1 VRTVTAADV
10 QIVLQRTTPK
20 YCRPHASVQSAA
32 ADVYD
37 GQDCSS
43 SVVERDGRQHMC
55 TDTKDRV
62 GAFLTG
68 CEAMRTLPAGAAS

>member
-1 VRTVTAADV
+1 VRTVTGADV

-37 GQDCSS
+37 GLDSS
-43 SVVERDGRQHMC
+43 SVVERDGQHHTC
-55 TDTKDRV
+55 SDTKDHV

-68 CEAMRTLPAGAAS
+68 CEALRTLPTGAAS